1 MISADKNNLDLV
13 RVKAQTL
20 IDSAPWIRKFQGQI
34 LVIKFGG
41 NAMVDEALQQAFA
54 EDIAYLQLVGIKPVV
69 VHGGGPQISAQ
80 LAAAGIESKF
90 VDGLRVTT
98 AESIGIIRD
107 TLRDEISVPLAKM
120 IETAGA
126 NTMVLNGESEG
137 LFTASVTRDDLGLV
151 GVVTSVNSSVISK
164 AIAQDLV
171 PVISTVGPD
180 DSGQLLNVNA
190 DLAASSLAVAL
201 GAAKL
206 VVLTDVAGLYSDWPN
221 KDSLVSEI
229 TLGELEELLPDLES
243 GMIPKMG
250 ACLAAVSEGV
260 PQAHIIDGRI
270 PHSVLLEIFTPS
282 GIGTLVLPQVRKI
295 NMTRHFLKDD
305 DISALEQADILQLA
319 LKLKK
324 DPYSAKPF
332 AGPKTVAVIFDKT
345 STRTRVS
352 FAVGIADLGG
362 SPLIIDAQGSQLG
375 VKESVADT
383 ARVLDR
389 QVAQIVWRTYAQAG
403 LVEMAENSNVPVIN
417 ALSDE
422 YHPCQLLADLLTV
435 LEHKGKLAGLKLAY
449 IGDGNNM
456 ANSYMLAGALA
467 GMHVA
472 IATPAAYAPDADV
485 VSRATELA
493 KQNGGSISVSTSV
506 TAAVSDADV
515 LATDTWVSMGQE
527 AEKAERVKAFAGFSI
542 DSAVLAQAK
551 ADAIVLHCLP
561 AYRGYEIS
569 AEVLDGSQAVIWDE
583 AENRLHAQKALMVWL
598 DHHAK

>member
-41 NAMVDEALQQAFA
+41 NAMVDHALQQAFA

-69 VHGGGPQISAQ
+69 VHGGGPQISAK
-80 LAAAGIESKF
+80 LATAGIESKF

-107 TLRDEISVPLAKM
+107 TLREEISVPLAKM

-137 LFTASVTRDDLGLV
+137 LLIASITREDLGLV
-151 GVVTSVNSSVISK
+151 GTVSSVNTSVISK

-180 DSGQLLNVNA
+180 ASGQLLNVNA

-243 GMIPKMG
+243 GMIPKME

-282 GIGTLVLPQVRKI
+282 GIGTLVLP
-295 NMTRHFLKDD
+295 
-305 DISALEQADILQLA
+305 
-319 LKLKK
+319 
-324 DPYSAKPF
+324 
-332 AGPKTVAVIFDKT
+332 
-345 STRTRVS
+345 
-352 FAVGIADLGG
+352 
-362 SPLIIDAQGSQLG
+362 
-375 VKESVADT
+375 
-383 ARVLDR
+383 
-389 QVAQIVWRTYAQAG
+389 
-403 LVEMAENSNVPVIN
+403 
-417 ALSDE
+417 
-422 YHPCQLLADLLTV
+422 
-435 LEHKGKLAGLKLAY
+435 
-449 IGDGNNM
+449 
-456 ANSYMLAGALA
+456 
-467 GMHVA
+467 
-472 IATPAAYAPDADV
+472 
-485 VSRATELA
+485 
-493 KQNGGSISVSTSV
+493 
-506 TAAVSDADV
+506 
-515 LATDTWVSMGQE
+515 
-527 AEKAERVKAFAGFSI
+527 
-542 DSAVLAQAK
+542 
-551 ADAIVLHCLP
+551 
-561 AYRGYEIS
+561 
-569 AEVLDGSQAVIWDE
+569 
-583 AENRLHAQKALMVWL
+583 
-598 DHHAK
+598 